1 MVCKAVYML
10 VLVTDDYS
18 FHINGDVA
26 NAASGI
32 RVRAHYIARAK
43 PSTVSLCCPTFRINV
58 NTVAQQSR
66 YIIARLIIVFLFYY
80 AILIVTFH

>member
-1 MVCKAVYML
+1 MQNMVWKAVYML

-32 RVRAHYIARAK
+32 RVRAH
-43 PSTVSLCCPTFRINV
+43 L
-58 NTVAQQSR
+58 
-66 YIIARLIIVFLFYY
+66 
-80 AILIVTFH
+80 